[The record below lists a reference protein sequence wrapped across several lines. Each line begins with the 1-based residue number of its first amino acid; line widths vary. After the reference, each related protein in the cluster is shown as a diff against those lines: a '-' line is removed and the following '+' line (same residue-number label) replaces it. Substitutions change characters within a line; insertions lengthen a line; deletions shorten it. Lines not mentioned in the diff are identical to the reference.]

1 MLFLARAKLLRLAK
15 LAINNRELPWV
26 VSAELGMAVLGWAFS
41 QYSSVLLCR
50 ASARLQPLF
59 KMIKELFR
67 CFIFLVFGPGLGL
80 LTLVV
85 IGRGSARDLGLDTS
99 VIVLFMF
106 YLNGLVPALIT
117 AAFDS
122 YLDCK
127 RATGIALWLGTGCF
141 GYAAA
146 YVNILG
152 PLLLFQPKWGLVG
165 AIPAA
170 ICSAITDLT
179 LTLTKGS
186 LRA

>member
-1 MLFLARAKLLRLAK
+1 MF
-15 LAINNRELPWV
+15 
-26 VSAELGMAVLGWAFS
+26 
-41 QYSSVLLCR
+41 
-50 ASARLQPLF
+50 
-59 KMIKELFR
+59 KELFR

-80 LTLVV
+80 LTFVV
-85 IGRGSARDLGLDTS
+85 IGRGSVRDLGLDTS
-99 VIVLFMF
+99 VIVLLLF

-127 RATGIALWLGTGCF
+127 RAKGIAMWLGTGCF

-146 YVNILG
+146 YVNILA

-170 ICSAITDLT
+170 ICSMITDLT
-179 LTLTKGS
+179 MTRTNES
-186 LRA
+186 L

>member
-1 MLFLARAKLLRLAK
+1 
-15 LAINNRELPWV
+15 
-26 VSAELGMAVLGWAFS
+26 
-41 QYSSVLLCR
+41 
-50 ASARLQPLF
+50 
-59 KMIKELFR
+59 MIKELFR
-67 CFIFLVFGPGLGL
+67 CFIFLVFGPSLGL
-80 LTLVV
+80 LTLFV
-85 IGRGSARDLGLDTS
+85 ISRGSARDLGLDAS
-99 VIVLFMF
+99 VIVFLFF

-127 RATGIALWLGTGCF
+127 RAKGIAMWLGTGCF

-152 PLLLFQPKWGLVG
+152 PLLLYQPKWGLVG

-179 LTLTKGS
+179 MTRTKQY
-186 LRA
+186 LRS